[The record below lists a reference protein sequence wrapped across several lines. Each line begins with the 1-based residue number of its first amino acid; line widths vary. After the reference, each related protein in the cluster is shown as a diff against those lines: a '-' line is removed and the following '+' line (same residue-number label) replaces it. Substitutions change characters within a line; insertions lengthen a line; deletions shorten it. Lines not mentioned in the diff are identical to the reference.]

1 MRIIAFFTALLAVSL
16 PVRAIEVLTTIKP
29 LGFIAAAITDGVSEP
44 KVLLPTGASPHDFSL
59 RPSDIRNIN
68 GAGLVVWVGPELEG
82 FMAKL
87 LASHPHALA
96 LAQVEGMPLFN
107 YATQGSHGS
116 HDHDN
121 PDHATH
127 EHAGHD
133 HDEGHEGHEGHHHEG
148 IDPHI
153 WLGPTQAKVIAKAIA
168 SELGKL
174 DPANQ
179 VRYEAN
185 LAAFDAKVDAKEKV
199 IAGQMKAVNQKG
211 YFVFHEAYGYWERHY
226 GMSSKG
232 HFTVSP
238 ERRPGAKTLVD
249 IRKALEDK
257 QASCIYAEPQF
268 SPAVIES
275 VARNTGAKVLLLDE
289 VGEQVP
295 LGPDGYPQ
303 FMQQLADAFAQCR

>member
-1 MRIIAFFTALLAVSL
+1 MRIIALFTALLAVSL
-16 PVRAIEVLTTIKP
+16 PVRALEVLTTIKP

-59 RPSDIRNIN
+59 RPSDIRSIN
-68 GAGLVVWVGPELEG
+68 SADLVVWVGPELEG
-82 FMAKL
+82 FMAKP
-87 LASHPHALA
+87 LANHPHTLT
-96 LAQVEGMPLFN
+96 LTQVEGMALFN
-107 YATQGSHGS
+107 YATQDSHDS
-116 HDHDN
+116 HDHDAHDH
-121 PDHATH
+121 DHAAH
-127 EHAGHD
+127 EHGDHD
-133 HDEGHEGHEGHHHEG
+133 HDEGHEGHHHQG
-148 IDPHI
+148 VDPHI

-179 VRYEAN
+179 ARYDAN
-185 LAAFDAKVDAKEKV
+185 LAAFDAKVDAKDKV

-249 IRKALEDK
+249 IRKALEEK

>member
-1 MRIIAFFTALLAVSL
+1 MRIIALFTALLAVSL

-68 GAGLVVWVGPELEG
+68 SAGLVVWVGPELEG
-82 FMAKL
+82 FMAKP
-87 LASHPHALA
+87 LANHPHALT
-96 LAQVEGMPLFN
+96 LTQVEGMSLFN
-107 YATQGSHGS
+107 YATQDSHDS
-116 HDHDN
+116 HDHDDH
-121 PDHATH
+121 DHAAH
-127 EHAGHD
+127 EHGD
-133 HDEGHEGHEGHHHEG
+133 HDEGHEGHNHEG
-148 IDPHI
+148 VDPHI

-179 VRYEAN
+179 ARYDAN
-185 LAAFDAKVDAKEKV
+185 LAAFDTKVDAKDKV
-199 IAGQMKAVNQKG
+199 IAGQMKAVNEKG

-249 IRKALEDK
+249 IRKALEEK

-275 VARNTGAKVLLLDE
+275 VARNTGAKVLLIDE

>member
-1 MRIIAFFTALLAVSL
+1 MRIIALFTALLAVSL

-29 LGFIAAAITDGVSEP
+29 LSFIAAAITDGVSEP

-59 RPSDIRNIN
+59 RPSDIRSIN
-68 GAGLVVWVGPELEG
+68 SADLVVWVGPELEG
-82 FMAKL
+82 FMAKP
-87 LASHPHALA
+87 LANHPHALA
-96 LAQVEGMPLFN
+96 LTQVEGMPLFN
-107 YATQGSHGS
+107 YATQDSHDS
-116 HDHDN
+116 HDHDDH
-121 PDHATH
+121 DHAAH
-127 EHAGHD
+127 EHGNHD
-133 HDEGHEGHEGHHHEG
+133 HDEGHEGHHHEG
-148 IDPHI
+148 VDPHI

-179 VRYEAN
+179 ARYDAN
-185 LAAFDAKVDAKEKV
+185 LAAFVTKVDAKDKV
-199 IAGQMKAVNQKG
+199 IAGQMKAVNEKG

-249 IRKALEDK
+249 IRKALEEK

>member
-1 MRIIAFFTALLAVSL
+1 MRIIALFTALLAVSL

-59 RPSDIRNIN
+59 RPSDIRSIN
-68 GAGLVVWVGPELEG
+68 SADLVVWVGPELEG
-82 FMAKL
+82 FMAKP
-87 LASHPHALA
+87 LANHPHALA
-96 LAQVEGMPLFN
+96 LTQVEGMPLFN
-107 YATQGSHGS
+107 YATQDSHDS
-116 HDHDN
+116 HDHDDH
-121 PDHATH
+121 DHAAH
-127 EHAGHD
+127 EHGD
-133 HDEGHEGHEGHHHEG
+133 HDEGHEGHHHEG
-148 IDPHI
+148 VDPHI

-179 VRYEAN
+179 ARYDAN
-185 LAAFDAKVDAKEKV
+185 LAAFDTKVDAKDKV
-199 IAGQMKAVNQKG
+199 IAGQMKAVNEKG

-249 IRKALEDK
+249 IRKALEEK

-289 VGEQVP
+289 VGEQVS

>member
-1 MRIIAFFTALLAVSL
+1 MRIIALFTALLAVSL

-29 LGFIAAAITDGVSEP
+29 LSFIAAAITDGVSEP

-59 RPSDIRNIN
+59 RPSDIRSIN
-68 GAGLVVWVGPELEG
+68 SADLVVWVGPELEG
-82 FMAKL
+82 FMAKP
-87 LASHPHALA
+87 LANHPHALA
-96 LAQVEGMPLFN
+96 LTQVEGMPLFN
-107 YATQGSHGS
+107 YATQDS
-116 HDHDN
+116 HDSHNHDDH
-121 PDHATH
+121 DHAAH
-127 EHAGHD
+127 EYGD
-133 HDEGHEGHEGHHHEG
+133 HDEGHEGHHHEG
-148 IDPHI
+148 VDPHI

-179 VRYEAN
+179 ARYDAN
-185 LAAFDAKVDAKEKV
+185 LAAFDTKVDAKDKV
-199 IAGQMKAVNQKG
+199 IAGQMKAVNEKG

-249 IRKALEDK
+249 IRKALEEK

-275 VARNTGAKVLLLDE
+275 VARTTGAKVLLLDE